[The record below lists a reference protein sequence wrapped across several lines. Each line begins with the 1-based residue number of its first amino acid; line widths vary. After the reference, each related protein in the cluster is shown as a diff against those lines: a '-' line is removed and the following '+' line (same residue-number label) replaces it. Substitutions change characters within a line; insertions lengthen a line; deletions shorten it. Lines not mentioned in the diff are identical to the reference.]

1 MALRR
6 RSGSE
11 WGLIG
16 AEEDLQGYGGSLEG
30 TPVFLGCSNIDP
42 YIPETRVRR
51 SADII
56 EQIGGQVEVRIYPA
70 MGHNINQDEID
81 AVSAM
86 VREATKQKS

>member
-1 MALRR
+1 
-6 RSGSE
+6 
-11 WGLIG
+11 
-16 AEEDLQGYGGSLEG
+16 
-30 TPVFLGCSNIDP
+30 
-42 YIPETRVRR
+42 VRR